1 MCILERRSD
10 FRRHIVLVVLGQ
22 YFVGNEDVVFVQPS
36 VRDDTLTFTEQ
47 IEQNTGILYGDCLF
61 IISHVE
67 LCRQSV

>member
-22 YFVGNEDVVFVQPS
+22 YFIGDKNTALVQPS

-47 IEQNTGILYGDCLF
+47 VGQDTGVLYGDCLF
-61 IISHVE
+61 KCE
-67 LCRQSV
+67 